1 MGSMF
6 FYHIHALIFNI
17 SYVFVMSKL
26 PIKIC
31 SGLNHIITLKN
42 SHSQHFS
49 TYFIAYLDSVWDSS
63 FWNLWD
69 IPLVHL
75 QSLHMLKNRKRKH
88 SFRRAKWSYSAVPL
102 CHKALHSSQREKR
115 SAALGGDHITYRCEH
130 LGKRKNEGTH
140 SWASWDSR
148 VSVWKWIPINHIYKT
163 ALPSSRM

>member
-1 MGSMF
+1 METYGQYV

-31 SGLNHIITLKN
+31 SGLNHIITFKN

-88 SFRRAKWSYSAVPL
+88 SFRRAKWSYSASL
-102 CHKALHSSQREKR
+102 SQSIAFFAEGEEER
-115 SAALGGDHITYRCEH
+115 SFRRGPYNLQM
-130 LGKRKNEGTH
+130 
-140 SWASWDSR
+140 WASWQEK
-148 VSVWKWIPINHIYKT
+148 KWGDPQLGLVGLQSECMEMDPHQPH
-163 ALPSSRM
+163 L